1 MEPLAI
7 VEPFHERKDL
17 LTRFVP
23 GVICLVMDE
32 LILQGTEETLGH
44 RVIIA
49 VALAAHTGRE
59 TKCGEL
65 LLIRD
70 AAVLRT
76 LIRVMD

>member
-7 VEPFHERKDL
+7 VESFPERKDL

-23 GVICLVMDE
+23 CVVCQVMDE

-44 RVIIA
+44 RVVVT

-59 TKCGEL
+59 AK
-65 LLIRD
+65 
-70 AAVLRT
+70 
-76 LIRVMD
+76 